1 MSQSSAIPPSDA
13 PTTPMSPGIPV
24 GIPPGTTSAGSGPIQ
39 GLGLLT
45 PGMTFANHRLERIL
59 GQGGMGMVWFG
70 RHLVL
75 DRPAAIKVRLGAADD
90 RVGRERFLREARTSA
105 QVRHPH
111 VIGIH
116 DAGVVDGIEYLAMDY
131 VDGGSLADRI
141 RRHPGGL
148 PVVDVLR
155 FAQAAARGLGAIHGL
170 GLVHRDLKP
179 ANLLLGEEDR
189 LIIADFGLARPPE
202 VSQDLTAGRIVGTP
216 RFLAPELIQGQPGDA
231 RSDLYAL
238 GVTLFEALTGRPL
251 FQADTHLQLYHQIT
265 TAALPLVHDLRPEVP
280 TALSRL
286 VAELLERDPARRPAS
301 AQVLLGRLVELAAPA
316 VGPGAGPA
324 ISLTTVG
331 GGELPPAPPMARP
344 TWVISASVAAGVLL
358 VGGTIWWG
366 RTPTVPPA
374 PATVAPKV
382 VAPVVTTAS
391 PPAPSPVVPAPA
403 VTPDAGPTVEPSA
416 SAIPRPETPVSAVTE
431 PRSAPAPIATPV
443 VAPVVAN
450 PPVPPAS
457 IPAVTPVPTPI
468 PAVSPRP
475 VAEKP
480 REAEPVAPIRPA
492 PRPAAAVSA
501 GPAKVTSNGDPF
513 ANDYLA
519 TGWRCRFATPWEGI
533 YADEGHLVAWG
544 AEGVAVSDDQGA
556 TWSDPVPSW
565 DGGPVPISEAVY
577 AGGVCWVRT
586 TEGSLRQLGGRAMN
600 RALGLGAATRIAP
613 CGGGVLAVENG
624 GSQVVLLVG
633 GARGPASK
641 GRLVATLEGG
651 AIVAEG
657 NRVVWLGTAGVGG
670 DAEVSKV
677 GRPPIASG
685 PPGNYALTREGEVW
699 HLEDNRPALRGRLSI
714 TVTSLGHGRGPG
726 NAEGVGVARD
736 PARGQVLI
744 GINQGGG
751 VAGLDLDGRLPE
763 GLVMLTS
770 CGRDHLAGVRTR
782 LVAVGPGGLWI
793 HRIR

>member
-1 MSQSSAIPPSDA
+1 MI
-13 PTTPMSPGIPV
+13 
-24 GIPPGTTSAGSGPIQ
+24 
-39 GLGLLT
+39 
-45 PGMTFANHRLERIL
+45 FANHRLERVL

-70 RHLVL
+70 RHLTL
-75 DRPAAIKVRLGAADD
+75 DRPAAIKVRLGGSEDLI
-90 RVGRERFLREARTSA
+90 GRERFLREARTCA

-131 VDGGSLADRI
+131 VEGGSLADRL
-141 RRHPGGL
+141 RLHPGGL
-148 PVVDVLR
+148 PVAEVLR
-155 FAQAAARGLGAIHGL
+155 LAEAAAQGLAAIHAL
-170 GLVHRDLKP
+170 GLVHRDIKP
-179 ANLLLGEEDR
+179 ANLLLAEADR
-189 LIIADFGLARPPE
+189 VVVADFGLAKPPE
-202 VSQDLTAGRIVGTP
+202 VSQDLTAGRVVGTP
-216 RFLAPELIQGQPGDA
+216 RFLAPEMIQGQPGDA

-251 FQADTHLQLYHQIT
+251 FQADTHLHLFHLIT
-265 TAALPLVHDLRPEVP
+265 SAPLPVVHDLRPEVP
-280 TALSRL
+280 SAVSRL
-286 VAELLERDPARRPAS
+286 IAELLDRDPRRRPGS
-301 AQVLLGRLVELAAPA
+301 AQELLGRLA
-316 VGPGAGPA
+316 A
-324 ISLTTVG
+324 ISTPLS
-331 GGELPPAPPMARP
+331 LPAASPARR
-344 TWVISASVAAGVLL
+344 WLLSSISALGVVAAGILVVVRPAAPVEAAPVPVAAALPAVAVVLAPN
-358 VGGTIWWG
+358 VTASAKVTETPPQPPTASAVAVPVPVP
-366 RTPTVPPA
+366 RVVPDPPTVIVPPLIAAPVAELPSSPVNAIA
-374 PATVAPKV
+374 PAT
-382 VAPVVTTAS
+382 S
-391 PPAPSPVVPAPA
+391 P
-403 VTPDAGPTVEPSA
+403 
-416 SAIPRPETPVSAVTE
+416 
-431 PRSAPAPIATPV
+431 
-443 VAPVVAN
+443 
-450 PPVPPAS
+450 
-457 IPAVTPVPTPI
+457 PVPTPTQLTSADL
-468 PAVSPRP
+468 PAP
-475 VAEKP
+475 VAQPTVVVCPSPASVISVADPKP
-480 REAEPVAPIRPA
+480 VVSEPSTPKALLLPADAPVGSGQASTRPTFTPKLTSGPSLSIGGDEVGHRAPVRTNLAVAT
-492 PRPAAAVSA
+492 S
-501 GPAKVTSNGDPF
+501 VTTPTEGDPF

-600 RALGLGAATRIAP
+600 RALGLGGATRIAP

-651 AIVAEG
+651 AIVVEG

-677 GRPPIASG
+677 GRPPIAAG

-726 NAEGVGVARD
+726 NAESVGVARD

-744 GINQGGG
+744 GINRGGG